1 MGDKAGIRINKYLR
15 DQGVASRREAD
26 ELVRAGS
33 VFINGARA
41 SMGALVGGKDKVTL
55 KGVKDK
61 DYIYLAYYKPR
72 GIPTQ
77 SNEEENVIGQWANQG
92 LFPIGRLDKQSEGLI
107 ILTNDG
113 RITAKIL
120 GAESKFEKEY
130 LVKVKEH
137 LRRGVEGIIK
147 KRMTT
152 ETFGNLLPAEARIV
166 GETEIRIV
174 LHEGKKHQIR
184 VMLGELNY
192 TVTSLKRLRIGEIK
206 LSSLKPGDTRNLTA
220 KEIEAFFR

>member
-1 MGDKAGIRINKYLR
+1 MEDRAGIRINKYLR

-33 VFINGARA
+33 VFINGIRA
-41 SMGALVGGKDKVTL
+41 SMGTLVEPKDKVTL

-61 DYIYLAYYKPR
+61 EYVYLAYYKPR
-72 GIPTQ
+72 GVPTQ
-77 SNEEENVIGQWANQG
+77 SSEEESVIGQWAEQG

-107 ILTNDG
+107 VLTNDG

-120 GAESKFEKEY
+120 GADSGFEKEY

-137 LRRGVEGIIK
+137 LRSGVEGIIK
-147 KRMTT
+147 KGMMT
-152 ETFGNLLPAEARIV
+152 ETFGKLLPAEARIV
-166 GETEIRIV
+166 GDTEIRIV

-192 TVTSLKRLRIGEIK
+192 TVTSLKRLRVGGIK
-206 LSSLKPGDTRNLTA
+206 LGSLKPGDTRKLTT
-220 KEIEAFFR
+220 KEVEAFFK

>member
-1 MGDKAGIRINKYLR
+1 MTDKVGIRINKYLR
-15 DQGVASRREAD
+15 DQGVASRREVD

-33 VFINGARA
+33 VFINGLRA
-41 SMGALVGGKDKVTL
+41 EVGALIGPKDKVTF

-61 DYIYLAYYKPR
+61 EYIYLAYYKPR

-77 SNEEENVIGQWANQG
+77 SSEEENVIGQWRENG

-107 ILTNDG
+107 LLTNDG
-113 RITAKIL
+113 RITSKIL
-120 GAESKFEKEY
+120 NADSKFEKEY

-137 LRRGVEGIIK
+137 LRSGVEGIIK
-147 KRMTT
+147 KGMMT
-152 ETFGNLLPAEARIV
+152 ETFGKLLPAEAKIT
-166 GETEIRIV
+166 GNSEIRII

-192 TVTSLKRLRIGEIK
+192 TVTSLKRLRVGEIK
-206 LSSLKPGDTRNLTA
+206 LGTLKPGDTRKLTS
-220 KEIEAFFR
+220 KEIETFFK

>member
-33 VFINGARA
+33 VFINGVRA
-41 SMGALVGGKDKVTL
+41 SMGALVGNQDKVTL

-77 SNEEENVIGQWANQG
+77 SNEEENVIGQWTDKG

-113 RITAKIL
+113 RITSKIL

-137 LRRGVEGIIK
+137 IRSGVEGIIK
-147 KRMTT
+147 KGMMT
-152 ETFGNLLPAEARIV
+152 ETFGKLLPAEARIV
-166 GETEIRIV
+166 GNNEIRIV

-192 TVTSLKRLRIGEIK
+192 TVTSLKRLRVGEIK
-206 LSSLKPGDTRNLTA
+206 LGNLKPGNTRNLTA
-220 KEIEAFFR
+220 KEIETFFK

>member
-15 DQGVASRREAD
+15 DLGVASRREAD
-26 ELVRAGS
+26 EMVRAGS

-41 SMGALVGGKDKVTL
+41 EMGALVGNEDKVTL

-61 DYIYLAYYKPR
+61 EYIYLAYYKPR

-77 SNEEENVIGQWANQG
+77 SNEEENVIGQWAGKG

-113 RITAKIL
+113 RITAKII
-120 GAESKFEKEY
+120 GADSVFEKEY

-137 LRRGVEGIIK
+137 LRSGVEGIIK
-147 KRMTT
+147 KGMTT
-152 ETFGNLLPAEARIV
+152 ETFGRLLPAEARIISDK
-166 GETEIRIV
+166 EIRIV

-192 TVTSLKRLRIGEIK
+192 TVTSLKRLRVGEIK
-206 LSSLKPGDTRNLTA
+206 LGSLKPGDTRKLTT
-220 KEIEAFFR
+220 KEVEVFFK

>member
-1 MGDKAGIRINKYLR
+1 MRDKAGIRINKYLR

-26 ELVRAGS
+26 EMIGAGS
-33 VFINGARA
+33 VFINGIRA
-41 SMGALVGGKDKVTL
+41 EMGALIGNQDKVTL

-61 DYIYLAYYKPR
+61 EYIYLAYYKPR

-77 SNEEENVIGQWANQG
+77 SNKEESVIEEWREDG

-113 RITAKIL
+113 RITSKIL
-120 GAESKFEKEY
+120 GADSEFEKEY

-137 LRRGVEGIIK
+137 LRSGVEGIIK
-147 KRMTT
+147 KGMMT
-152 ETFGNLLPAEARIV
+152 ETFGRLLPAEAKIV
-166 GETEIRIV
+166 GNSEIKIV

-192 TVTSLKRLRIGEIK
+192 TVTSLKRLMVGEIK
-206 LSSLKPGDTRNLTA
+206 LGNLKPGDTRKLTY
-220 KEIEAFFR
+220 KEVETFFK

>member
-1 MGDKAGIRINKYLR
+1 MGDIRIRINKYLR
-15 DQGVASRREAD
+15 DNGVASRREAD

-33 VFINGARA
+33 VFINGKRA
-41 SMGALVGGKDKVTL
+41 EMGALIGNKDKVTL

-61 DYIYLAYYKPR
+61 EYVYMAYYKPR

-77 SNEEENVIGQWANQG
+77 SNEEESVIGQWSDKG
-92 LFPIGRLDKQSEGLI
+92 IFPIGRLDKQSEGLI

-113 RITAKIL
+113 RITSKIL
-120 GAESKFEKEY
+120 GAESGFEKEY

-137 LRRGVEGIIK
+137 LRSGVERIIK
-147 KRMTT
+147 KGMTT
-152 ETFGNLLPAEARIV
+152 ETFGKLLPAEAKII
-166 GETEIRIV
+166 GDSEIKIV

-192 TVTSLKRLRIGEIK
+192 TVASLKRLRIGEIK
-206 LSSLKPGDTRNLTA
+206 LGNLKLGDTRKLTTE
-220 KEIEAFFR
+220 EIGTFFK

>member
-1 MGDKAGIRINKYLR
+1 MTNKAGIRINKYLR
-15 DQGVASRREAD
+15 DEGVASRREAD

-33 VFINGARA
+33 VFINGLRA
-41 SMGALVGGKDKVTL
+41 EIGALIGPKDKVTL

-61 DYIYLAYYKPR
+61 EYVYLAYYKQR

-77 SNEEENVIGQWANQG
+77 SSEEENVIGQWKEKG

-113 RITAKIL
+113 RITSKIL
-120 GAESKFEKEY
+120 NADSKFEKEY

-137 LRRGVEGIIK
+137 LRSGVEGIIK
-147 KRMTT
+147 KGMMT
-152 ETFGNLLPAEARIV
+152 ETFDKLLPAEAKIV
-166 GETEIRIV
+166 GDSEIRII

-192 TVTSLKRLRIGEIK
+192 TTTSLKRLRVGEIK
-206 LSSLKPGDTRNLTA
+206 LGTMKPGDTRKLTS
-220 KEIEAFFR
+220 KEVEAFFK